1 MIVGTGWLVGISL
14 EIVVLLV
21 GVVEAPVAQ
30 YSRTRADVVPLLIS
44 TYETTVWYW
53 LVCWL

>member
-1 MIVGTGWLVGISL
+1 VIVGAGWLVGTSL

-21 GVVEAPVAQ
+21 GFVEAPVAQ
-30 YSRTRADVVPLLIS
+30 YSRTSADVVPLLIS